1 MNKEEVIECFF
12 KERALNER
20 VVKLSDI
27 YNKYL
32 SKIPLQPVNLERI
45 ETLTHK
51 SELPDNRSS
60 LEKTLSICSAFSRIT
75 IDQNIYSDI
84 VKNRK
89 NHNIFLDLEEDDPK
103 EKKWY
108 YKDEKENIFG
118 PYSTE
123 QMNDFF

>member
-12 KERALNER
+12 KDRELDPKMIKFAE
-20 VVKLSDI
+20 I

-32 SKIPLQPVNLERI
+32 SKVAIQPANLERI
-45 ETLTHK
+45 ETITNR
-51 SELPDNRSS
+51 SEITDKKSS
-60 LEKTLSICSAFSRIT
+60 LEKTLSICSAFSRVT

-89 NHNIFLDLEEDDPK
+89 NHNIFLDLEDDDPK

-118 PYSTE
+118 PYSSE
-123 QMNDFF
+123 

>member
-12 KERALNER
+12 KDRELDPKMLKFAEM
-20 VVKLSDI
+20 

-32 SKIPLQPVNLERI
+32 SKEPIQPANLERI
-45 ETLTHK
+45 ETVTNK
-51 SELPDNRSS
+51 SEINDQKSS
-60 LEKTLSICSAFSRIT
+60 LEKTLSICSAFSRVT

-118 PYSTE
+118 PYSSE
-123 QMNDFF
+123 